1 MGELLKMPAIEVSC
15 PVCSTN
21 NVIEMRLMEPRKG
34 GLTDLLFGIVSD
46 IGIKHYAF
54 AGEGYDDYID
64 HPDADLI
71 ANAPAD
77 IQALLEYIEELE
89 GKVNNE

>member
-1 MGELLKMPAIEVSC
+1 MPAIEVSC

-21 NVIEMRLMEPRKG
+21 NVVEMRIMEPKKD

-54 AGEGYDDYID
+54 AGEGKCSKCGEGMDVS
-64 HPDADLI
+64 LNV
-71 ANAPAD
+71 AN
-77 IQALLEYIEELE
+77 QRK
-89 GKVNNE
+89 GG